1 MNKLQQNAGDVVM
14 SGKLD
19 FTKCLAN
26 PEWRIACIVW
36 NALPLSYKIR
46 FRIVCFQKDRILN
59 RFHGK
64 PHYNLFL
71 TNFWSVTIN
80 QIYSNE
86 KHFRHIFSFG
96 SDPSSDYL
104 LPLSRL
110 YATWQESESR
120 KSNKKLSIQMFN

>member
-1 MNKLQQNAGDVVM
+1 M

-46 FRIVCFQKDRILN
+46 FRIVCFQKDRIRN

-86 KHFRHIFSFG
+86 KHCRHIFLLG
-96 SDPSSDYL
+96 RIL
-104 LPLSRL
+104 LPTISYLCHVSMPLGKNLS
-110 YATWQESESR
+110 QENQL
-120 KSNKKLSIQMFN
+120 KSCPFRCLIRHKSTLLLILCP